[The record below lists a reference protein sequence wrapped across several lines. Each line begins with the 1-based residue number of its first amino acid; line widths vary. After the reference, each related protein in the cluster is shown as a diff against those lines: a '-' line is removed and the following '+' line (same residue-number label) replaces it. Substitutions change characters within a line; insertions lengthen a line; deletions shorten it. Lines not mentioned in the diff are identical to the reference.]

1 MNKISFHDTH
11 VYLGCPAIILEKV
24 IPNGTTV
31 PGIAEFIDGTVT
43 TAEFEQLSPDEL
55 FVRIDAYMT
64 ARGTRIP
71 EKSWRL
77 RYDNVPSLWKVV
89 ARM

>member
-11 VYLGCPAIILEKV
+11 VYLGCSAITFFKIV
-24 IPNGTTV
+24 PNGTTV
-31 PGIAEFIDGTVT
+31 PVIAEFSDGSSA
-43 TAEFEQLSPDEL
+43 TAEVEQVNADDA
-55 FVRIDAYMT
+55 FVRIDAYIT

-71 EKSWRL
+71 GKTWRL
-77 RYDNVPSLWKVV
+77 RYDNAPDLWKVA